1 MKRLLAFCLIA
12 CLALSLPLAG
22 LAETEQ
28 VQSVSVYTCYVES
41 EALEIFEKFTEETGI
56 KVNYVRL
63 STGEI
68 ITRLKAEAQNP
79 QVSVFMG
86 GSVDS
91 HTSVMEAGLL
101 DTYTSKNIGVV
112 DPKWVDPNGVYTP
125 VSMIVTAF
133 ASNTDYLAEKGIEA
147 PTSWEEL
154 LSPTFAG
161 DVCMAHPA
169 TSGAAYTAFSSILQ
183 LYGVDEGFEY
193 LKKLDANISQYT
205 KAGAAPY
212 RMAGLGEVGVAIGYD
227 LDAQAT
233 INEGYPLVIT
243 YPKEGTGYEVTC
255 VSMVKGGPANEV
267 DAAHTF
273 IDWMLSDT
281 CQTMATE
288 EFYRYP
294 INAAIPVN
302 AAMIPMSDINLID
315 YDFIWSGENKMDLV
329 ARFENEV
336 RTSDNVLK

>member
-1 MKRLLAFCLIA
+1 MKRLLAICLTL
-12 CLALSLPLAG
+12 CMALSLCVTAQ
-22 LAETEQ
+22 AEQ

-41 EALEIFEKFTEETGI
+41 EALEMFEKFTEETGI

-63 STGEI
+63 SAGEI
-68 ITRLKAEAQNP
+68 VTRLKAEAENP

-86 GSVDS
+86 GSVDT
-91 HTSVMEAGLL
+91 HTSAMNAGLL
-101 DTYTSKNIGVV
+101 DTYTSANIGVV
-112 DPKWVDPNGVYTP
+112 DSKWVDPNGVYTP

-154 LSPTFAG
+154 LNPELAG
-161 DVCMAHPA
+161 DVCMAHPG
-169 TSGAAYTAFSSILQ
+169 TSGAAYTAFSGVLQ
-183 LYGVDEGFEY
+183 MYGVDEGFEY
-193 LKKLDANISQYT
+193 LKKLDKNITQYT

-243 YPKEGTGYEVTC
+243 YPKEGSGYEVTC
-255 VSMVKGGPANEV
+255 VSMVKGGPANET
-267 DAAHTF
+267 DAAHAF

-288 EFYRYP
+288 QFYRYP
-294 INAAIPVN
+294 INAAISVN
-302 AAMIPMSDINLID
+302 AAMVPMSDIHLID
-315 YDFIWSGENKMDLV
+315 YDFIWSGENKVDLV
-329 ARFENEV
+329 ARFESDV
-336 RTSDNVLK
+336 RSSENVLK